1 MFMLMLKA
9 WCSAAAVEC
18 DLVHHE
24 HVTGHLHG
32 WVRAADI
39 DDHDDFAASL
49 LQSESALGQFMTL
62 TLDSSA
68 ETGHTWSH

>member
-18 DLVHHE
+18 DLVHYE
-24 HVTGHLHG
+24 HVTDHLHG

-62 TLDSSA
+62 TLDFSA
-68 ETGHTWSH
+68 ETGHTRSH